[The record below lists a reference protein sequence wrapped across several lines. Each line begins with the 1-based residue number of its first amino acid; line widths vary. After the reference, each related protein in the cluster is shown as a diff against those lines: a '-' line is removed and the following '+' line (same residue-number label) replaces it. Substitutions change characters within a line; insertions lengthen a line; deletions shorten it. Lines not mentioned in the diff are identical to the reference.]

1 MATDNLTLKFKEEL
15 EKRSKTQ
22 LPSVNRSM
30 SPTGGTLWD
39 ELNRE
44 ESGSA
49 GLGDLGVLEPVK
61 AIGAGV
67 WSFAD
72 TWTFGA
78 AGLLDDKLL
87 GGILEDTMYE

>member
-39 ELNRE
+39 GNLLIH
-44 ESGSA
+44 GH
-49 GLGDLGVLEPVK
+49 LVLLV
-61 AIGAGV
+61 
-67 WSFAD
+67 
-72 TWTFGA
+72 
-78 AGLLDDKLL
+78 
-87 GGILEDTMYE
+87 